1 MYKKIIVNIFL
12 IISILIL
19 SGCGAAQSPNGELS
33 GIPFSYYKEYSY
45 NDKTYTIYA
54 IENDTIDYLNGTVY
68 YKYTKYNKQNVK
80 TWIINYID
88 NNQYYIYSS
97 STPLHKEQIN
107 EFSKNIKDSL
117 TNYQNKL
124 NMTFDIYEDETKI
137 EKEFIIE
144 NNTYENIYIID
155 MYIPFNLLIN
165 ETREVYTILVPVKT
179 IIGYQQSN
187 LISIN
192 YDNNNVIESLNI
204 DNFLNTY
211 FVENKVN
218 YLNKNNEE

>member
-19 SGCGAAQSPNGELS
+19 SGCGAVQGPNGDLS

-54 IENDTIDYLNGTVY
+54 IENDTIDYFNGTVY
-68 YKYTKYNKQNVK
+68 YKYTKYNKQNVN

-97 STPLHKEQIN
+97 STQLQKEQIN
-107 EFSKNIKDSL
+107 AFSNNIKDSL
-117 TNYQNKL
+117 TDYQNKL

-192 YDNNNVIESLNI
+192 YNNSIIESLNI
-204 DNFLNTY
+204 DTFLNTY